1 MSCAA
6 TAKKWGRFCQR
17 GWGLVGKLKIG
28 LVDQRGGLQGV
39 PLSFA
44 AHVMVGQAMQLGLH
58 QRNQLIER
66 SRVSAAPIP
75 QKLRHLFLR

>member
-1 MSCAA
+1 M
-6 TAKKWGRFCQR
+6 
-17 GWGLVGKLKIG
+17 GLVGKLKIG

-39 PLSFA
+39 SLFFA

-66 SRVSAAPIP
+66 IRVSAAPIP